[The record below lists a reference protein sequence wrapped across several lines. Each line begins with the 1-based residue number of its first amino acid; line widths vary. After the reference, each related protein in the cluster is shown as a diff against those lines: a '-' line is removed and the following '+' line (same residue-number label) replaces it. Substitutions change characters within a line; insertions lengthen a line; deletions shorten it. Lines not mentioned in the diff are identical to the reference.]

1 MSQVLQAPP
10 PALQA
15 QGLLG
20 FNRELLDQALGL
32 VAAHEGADA
41 PGYAGPVGAH
51 LRHVIEHYE
60 ALLLRAEGAVVAY
73 DHRARDR
80 ALERCTVLARQR
92 LTALSQVLAAA
103 DEHTLQ
109 QAVLVHGLGGTAG
122 EFEFVVGSSV
132 GRELAF
138 VASHAVHHFALLHA
152 HCVQHGIRLGQDFGK
167 APATVAFERGVSPQA
182 LQVNLKEVTCST
194 SLQAA

>member
-1 MSQVLQAPP
+1 MSQVLEAVS
-10 PALQA
+10 PALQTRR
-15 QGLLG
+15 LLA

-32 VAAHEGADA
+32 VAAHEGPGA
-41 PGYAGPVGAH
+41 PIYAGPVGAH

-60 ALLLRAEGAVVAY
+60 ALLLRAEGAAVAY

-80 ALERCTVLARQR
+80 QLERCTLLARQR
-92 LTALSQVLAAA
+92 LAALSQVLAAA
-103 DEHTLQ
+103 DESTLQ
-109 QAVLVHGLGGTAG
+109 RAVLVRGLGGTAG
-122 EFEFVVGSSV
+122 EFEFAVSSSV

-182 LQVNLKEVTCST
+182 LPINLKETSCST
-194 SLQAA
+194 LLQTA